1 MDTSTNNTS
10 SFWLKPKTVFITFFV
25 VLNTLN
31 IASVISDRINVWKIF
46 TQGFFHLIGHKD
58 LYAFYPQEYFDSYLY
73 SPSFAAM
80 FAPFSLLPNYVG
92 YFLWNN
98 ISMLLVPYL
107 IFKFK
112 GITENKK
119 ALICYIA
126 LIEMATCMQG
136 TQTNVMIAALML
148 LSFLSF
154 ENKNYW
160 MAAFATAI
168 GFYIKIYPI
177 VMAGMFLLYPD
188 KLKFIG
194 KLIVAFLVI
203 GALPLL
209 FIKPVELD
217 KQYESWVNILVLD
230 QSDNYGKISLTG
242 LVQVYFNA
250 SDLGKLLVQIF
261 GVFVF
266 CLMYVRYKLFKSY
279 YYRLY
284 FLYGTL
290 LWVVLFNHAS
300 EIYGY
305 AIAILEIGLWYATK
319 PSSKKLNI
327 FICLF
332 ILFATVLSIDSTPRF
347 ISKYIYE
354 HALKA
359 LPYTVMFGVIV
370 WQMLAA
376 KPSDLYNNIAS
387 DTTP

>member
-1 MDTSTNNTS
+1 MDNATYHKTF
-10 SFWLKPKTVFITFFV
+10 FWLKRQTVYLIFFIV
-25 VLNTLN
+25 INALN
-31 IASVISDRINVWKIF
+31 IQSVLTGRMNVWKIF
-46 TQGFFHLIGHKD
+46 RQGFFHLAAHKD

-80 FAPFSLLPNYVG
+80 FAPFSLLPNYIA

-98 ISMLLVPYL
+98 ISMLIVPFL

-112 GITENKK
+112 GIGDNKK
-119 ALICYIA
+119 ALVCYIA
-126 LIEMATCMQG
+126 LIEMATCLQG

-160 MAAFATAI
+160 IAAFAIAI
-168 GFYIKIYPI
+168 GFYIKIFPI

-188 KLKFIG
+188 KFKFIG
-194 KLIVAFLVI
+194 KLIVAFIVI

-209 FIKPVELD
+209 LIKPAELIM
-217 KQYESWVNILVLD
+217 QYKSWVSELVLD
-230 QSDNYGKISLTG
+230 QGDNYGKISLTG
-242 LVQVYFNA
+242 LVQVYFNV
-250 SDLGKLLVQIF
+250 SDMGKLMVQIA
-261 GVFVF
+261 GVLLF
-266 CLMYVRYKLFKSY
+266 CLMYVRYKLFSNY

-284 FLYGTL
+284 FLCGTL
-290 LWVVLFNHAS
+290 IWVVLFNHAS

-305 AIAILEIGLWYATK
+305 AIAILGVGFWYAAQPT
-319 PSSKKLNI
+319 SKKLNV

-332 ILFATVLSIDSTPRF
+332 ILFATVLSIDPTPRF

-359 LPYTVMFGVIV
+359 LPYSIMFGVIV
-370 WQMLAA
+370 WQMLQA
-376 KPSDLYNNIAS
+376 KLPAFHNAGNQNI
-387 DTTP
+387 

>member
-1 MDTSTNNTS
+1 MDNTIYHKT
-10 SFWLKPKTVFITFFV
+10 SFWLKRQTVYIIFFIII
-25 VLNTLN
+25 NALN
-31 IASVISDRINVWKIF
+31 IQSVLTGRMNVWKIF
-46 TQGFFHLIGHKD
+46 RQGYFHLAAHKD

-80 FAPFSLLPNYVG
+80 FAPFSLLPNYIA

-98 ISMLLVPYL
+98 ISMLIVPCL

-112 GITENKK
+112 GIGENKK
-119 ALICYIA
+119 ALVCYIA
-126 LIEMATCMQG
+126 LIEMATCLQG

-160 MAAFATAI
+160 IAAFAIAV

-188 KLKFIG
+188 KVKFIG
-194 KLIVAFLVI
+194 KLIIAFLVI

-209 FIKPVELD
+209 FIKPAELLL
-217 KQYESWVNILVLD
+217 QYKSWVSELVLD
-230 QSDNYGKISLTG
+230 QGDNYGKISLTG
-242 LVQVYFNA
+242 LVHVYFNVT
-250 SDLGKLLVQIF
+250 DIGKLMVQIA
-261 GVFVF
+261 GVLLF
-266 CLMYVRYKLFKSY
+266 CLMYVRYKLFSVY

-284 FLYGTL
+284 FLCGTL
-290 LWVVLFNHAS
+290 IWVVLFNHAS

-305 AIAILEIGLWYATK
+305 AIAILGVGIWYATQ
-319 PSSKKLNI
+319 PASKKLNI

-332 ILFATVLSIDSTPRF
+332 ILFATVLSIDPTPRF

-359 LPYTVMFGVIV
+359 LPYSIMFAVIV
-370 WQMLAA
+370 WQMLQEKLPALLNA
-376 KPSDLYNNIAS
+376 GNENI
-387 DTTP
+387 

>member
-1 MDTSTNNTS
+1 MDNLTNNKT
-10 SFWLKPKTVFITFFV
+10 SFWLKRTTVYIIYFV
-25 VLNTLN
+25 VINALN
-31 IASVISDRINVWKIF
+31 IQSVITGRMNVWKIF
-46 TQGFFHLIGHKD
+46 RQGYFHLAQHKD

-80 FAPFSLLPNYVG
+80 FAPFSLLPNFIA

-98 ISMLLVPYL
+98 MSMLLIPFL
-107 IFKFK
+107 LFKFK

-119 ALICYIA
+119 ALVCYIA
-126 LIEMATCMQG
+126 LIEIATCLQG
-136 TQTNVMIAALML
+136 TQTNVMIAGLML

-154 ENKNYW
+154 ENRNYW
-160 MAAFATAI
+160 VAAFAIAI

-177 VMAGMFLLYPD
+177 VAAGMFLLYPN
-188 KLKFIG
+188 KFAFIG
-194 KLIVAFLVI
+194 KIIIAFLVI

-209 FIKPVELD
+209 FIKPAELYM
-217 KQYESWVNILVLD
+217 QYESWVKELLLD
-230 QSDNYGKISLTG
+230 QGDNYGKISLTG
-242 LVQVYFNA
+242 LVQVYFNV

-261 GVFVF
+261 GVLVF
-266 CLMYVRYKLFKSY
+266 CLMYFRYKLFKSY

-284 FLYGTL
+284 FLCGTL
-290 LWVVLFNHAS
+290 IWVVLFNHAS

-305 AIAILEIGLWYATK
+305 AIAILGIGLWYATQ
-319 PSSKKLNI
+319 PASKKLNI

-332 ILFATVLSIDSTPRF
+332 ILFATVLSIDPTPRF

-359 LPYTVMFGVIV
+359 LPYSIMFGVIV

-376 KPSDLYNNIAS
+376 KPSDLYNKIAS
-387 DTTP
+387 DATT